1 MSELKITMKRSTI
14 GSKPKAR
21 AAMKALGLKKIG
33 QSVVHKD
40 TPSLRGQ
47 LRPVAHM
54 VEVEEVEES
63 GENQEDA

>member
-1 MSELKITMKRSTI
+1 MSQLRITMIRSTI
-14 GSKPKAR
+14 GTKPKAR

-33 QSVVHKD
+33 QTVVHED
-40 TPSLRGQ
+40 NPSTRGQ

-63 GENQEDA
+63 GEI